1 MDRLKLVPVL
11 LATMAAQGGV
21 MIDFESERGAIKPLH
36 GVLALIFSWDA
47 MKVLTSIRYYIC

>member
-1 MDRLKLVPVL
+1 MKLVPVL
-11 LATMAAQGGV
+11 LATMAAQGGGG
-21 MIDFESERGAIKPLH
+21 MIDFESERGAAKPLH

>member
-1 MDRLKLVPVL
+1 
-11 LATMAAQGGV
+11 MASVSLTAMAVQGGG

-36 GVLALIFSWDA
+36 GVRALIFSWDA